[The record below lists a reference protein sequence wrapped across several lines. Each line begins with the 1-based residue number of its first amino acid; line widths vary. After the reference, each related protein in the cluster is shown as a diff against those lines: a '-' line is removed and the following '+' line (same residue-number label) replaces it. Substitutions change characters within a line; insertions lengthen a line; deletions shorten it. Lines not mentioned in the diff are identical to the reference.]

1 MNEGAKL
8 FASLKNEKAD
18 ITSASKLVFID
29 YFASFFYLRVKNG
42 FHVFTPQ
49 VVNYQIRMAATE
61 EAFEVF
67 HSILLEKYCIITI
80 AHKEGKSSCFNELW
94 KRSKLF

>member
-1 MNEGAKL
+1 M
-8 FASLKNEKAD
+8 
-18 ITSASKLVFID
+18 SASKLVFID

-49 VVNYQIRMAATE
+49 VVNYRVRMAATE

-67 HSILLEKYCIITI
+67 HSILLEKYCIIII
-80 AHKEGKSSCFNELW
+80 AQWEGKISCFI
-94 KRSKLF
+94 KLEDLKAQ